1 MDNWKQQVAKWVAID
16 NQIIELKTK
25 ISELNDIHN
34 SITDEVLDFVEEHNM
49 SGKTIRIADGDIF
62 FKEKKRLKSNSIKI
76 IEEALKLNGIN
87 PVAVINSI
95 SELKQRSAETDL
107 TIVRTFK

>member
-49 SGKTIRIADGDIF
+49 SGKTIRIDIRF
-62 FKEKKRLKSNSIKI
+62 VASSHTPICSETLIKAFK
-76 IEEALKLNGIN
+76 
-87 PVAVINSI
+87 
-95 SELKQRSAETDL
+95 
-107 TIVRTFK
+107 